1 MTTTAAENR
10 VGERDKM
17 EKRRALGSGL
27 ASLLPGPRVV
37 VPGVDTGAKAP
48 IGDEADAAL
57 KGRSSKGVPGEQ
69 GSTRAGVPAPQMPAA
84 RMPMQDTVP
93 EGQAR
98 K

>member
-17 EKRRALGSGL
+17 EKRRALGRGL

-48 IGDEADAAL
+48 IGRWLAL
-57 KGRSSKGVPGEQ
+57 IEQIGQIEVFAGAKEVVVLAQKDRFRS
-69 GSTRAGVPAPQMPAA
+69 TA
-84 RMPMQDTVP
+84 R
-93 EGQAR
+93 R
-98 K
+98 